1 MCLRADL
8 GIASCIGALLGGW
21 PWDGQ
26 VHRETLWAVAP
37 VWPVALELGVGMA
50 LAWPGA
56 LENAVG
62 MPLGLPVALGICA
75 GTASASGTASCI
87 WTLVLIVLAG

>member
-8 GIASCIGALLGGW
+8 GIASCIGTLLGGW

-26 VHRETLWAVAP
+26 VHWETLWAV
-37 VWPVALELGVGMA
+37 VLQWPIGLESAVGMA
-50 LAWPGA
+50 LGWPGA

-62 MPLGLPVALGICA
+62 MALGLSVALGICA
-75 GTASASGTASCI
+75 GTAPGMASCVG
-87 WTLVLIVLAG
+87 TSGLIVLVG